1 MSRWTWTALLVVA
14 VLLVGCGAAATS
26 QPAGQATGS
35 EPFMLALPRIV
46 VNVDD
51 AGNLSFLGLS
61 AATFGMDVKLPK
73 SLVDTLV
80 SGNVQHVEVR
90 IIGSGLILFANGK
103 PLPHIGW
110 DDQALAQT
118 ADLAQVFTGQDV
130 STIKKLLPIV
140 RRLGL
145 DVALRLPKKPGA
157 ADIPMISMEEG
168 GKVVA
173 QPSGGPATAVVKMDV
188 KIDDQGQPSILDL
201 TAQDLAQLGM
211 AMPAV
216 LDGDTL
222 KRIQAANIQHAYV
235 RSQPGVL
242 NLYANGKPLLHLIW
256 DSRMLANAAELFG
269 QLQPDSPYR
278 EVAKMILPG
287 LEQADID
294 VLVYLPKAAGA
305 QAVPPPQR

>member
-14 VLLVGCGAAATS
+14 ALLVGCGPAATPQS
-26 QPAGQATGS
+26 AGQAKGS

-46 VNVDD
+46 VNVDE
-51 AGNLSFLGLS
+51 AGNPSFLGLS
-61 AATFGMDVKLPK
+61 PATFGMDAKLPK
-73 SLVDTLV
+73 PLIDTLV

-90 IIGSGLILFANGK
+90 IVGNGLILFANGK

-118 ADLAQVFTGQDV
+118 IDLVQVFTGQDV

-145 DVALRLPKKPGA
+145 DVALRLPKKSGA
-157 ADIPMISMEEG
+157 ADIPMISVEEG
-168 GKVVA
+168 AKVAA
-173 QPSGGPATAVVKMDV
+173 QPSGGAATAVVKMDV
-188 KIDDQGQPSILDL
+188 KIDDKGQPSIFDL
-201 TAQDLAQLGM
+201 TAKDLEQLGM

-216 LDGDTL
+216 LDADTL
-222 KRIQAANIQHAYV
+222 KRLQAANIQHVYV
-235 RSQPGVL
+235 RTQPGVL

-256 DSRMLANAAELFG
+256 DSRMLTNAAELFG

-278 EVAKMILPG
+278 EVAKMLLPG

-294 VLVYLPKAAGA
+294 VLLYLPKAAGA
-305 QAVPPPQR
+305 QEIPAPQR